1 DRCHGVTAIS
11 SSFIKFSQMV
21 LITFKIQGA
30 GLQAFDLQGEVM
42 GRILEAQKIWV
53 NSKFSWI

>member
-1 DRCHGVTAIS
+1 
-11 SSFIKFSQMV
+11 

-53 NSKFSWI
+53 NSNF